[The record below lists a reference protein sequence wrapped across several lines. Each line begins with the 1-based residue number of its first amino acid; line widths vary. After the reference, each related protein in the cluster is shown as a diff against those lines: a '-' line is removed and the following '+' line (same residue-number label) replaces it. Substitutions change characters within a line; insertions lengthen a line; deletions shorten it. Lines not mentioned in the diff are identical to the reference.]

1 MGYKTVHKVRI
12 EWGDTDPARIVFY
25 PNYFRWFDAA
35 CHQLFDDIGF
45 NKNKL
50 LDAGMSGMPI
60 VEAHAEFKR
69 PGLYSDR
76 IEVEAHAADVKDKTV
91 RFEYRVTRDGE
102 LLLTGHE
109 MRIMTRPHPDD
120 PKRLQVTPI
129 PEDLRKKLEG
139 N

>member
-1 MGYKTVHKVRI
+1 MGYKTVHNVRI

-35 CHQLFDDIGF
+35 CDHMFDEVGF

-50 LDAGMSGMPI
+50 LDAGYSGMPI
-60 VEAHAEFKR
+60 AEAHADFKR

-76 IEVEAHAADVKDKTV
+76 IQVEAEAAEVKDKSV

-109 MRIMTRPHPDD
+109 VRVLTRPHPDD
-120 PKRLQVTPI
+120 PKRLQAVSLPD
-129 PEDLRKKLEG
+129 ELRARFEAR
-139 N
+139 

>member
-1 MGYKTVHKVRI
+1 MGFKTVHQVRI

-35 CHQLFDDIGF
+35 CHQLFDEAGY

-50 LDAGMSGMPI
+50 LDAGYSGMPI

-76 IEVEAHAADVKDKTV
+76 IEVEAHAAEIKEKTV

-120 PKRLQVTPI
+120 PKRLQAIPI
-129 PEDLRKKLEG
+129 PEDLRAKLEG
-139 N
+139 Q

>member
-1 MGYKTVHKVRI
+1 MGYKTVHKVCI

-35 CHQLFDDIGF
+35 CHHLFDEIGF
-45 NKNKL
+45 NKNKF

-60 VEAHAEFKR
+60 AEAHAEFKR

-76 IEVEAHAADVKDKTV
+76 IEVEIEASEIKDKSV
-91 RFEYRVTRDGE
+91 RFGYRVTRDGE

-109 MRIMTRPHPDD
+109 VRVLTRPHPDD
-120 PKRLQVTPI
+120 PKRLQAI
-129 PEDLRKKLEG
+129 SLPEELRAKLEG
-139 N
+139 K

>member
-35 CHQLFDDIGF
+35 CHHLFDEIGF

-76 IEVEAHAADVKDKTV
+76 IDVEIHAADIKDKTV
-91 RFEYRVTRDGE
+91 RFEYTVTRDGE

-120 PKRLQVTPI
+120 PKRLQVIPI
-129 PEDLRKKLEG
+129 PADLRSKLEG

>member
-1 MGYKTVHKVRI
+1 VRI

-35 CHQLFDDIGF
+35 CHQMFDEVGY
-45 NKNKL
+45 NKNIL
-50 LDAGMSGMPI
+50 LNTGYSGMPI

-76 IEVEAHAADVKDKTV
+76 IEVEVEATEIKEKSV
-91 RFEYRVTRDGE
+91 RFVYRVTRDGE
-102 LLLTGHE
+102 LLLTGSE
-109 MRIMTRPHPDD
+109 QRILTRPHPDD
-120 PKRLQVTPI
+120 PKRLQAVALP
-129 PEDLRKKLEG
+129 DGLRAKFEG